1 MKFLMAVPSCL
12 AARLYT
18 DLYIPSC
25 LRLDYACGFC
35 AVLFPL
41 LKATGTIQGLF
52 KIEQSKEEGEDKHI

>member
-18 DLYIPSC
+18 DLYIP
-25 LRLDYACGFC
+25 RLDYACGFC

-41 LKATGTIQGLF
+41 LKATGTIQGFF
-52 KIEQSKEEGEDKHI
+52 KIEQSKEDGEDKHI